1 MNISIEVVWV
11 YHKFSNFYGGN
22 NMKKTLSI
30 VLALL
35 ITSIFSPAFANSIK
49 WSMPGDSLT
58 LDPHA
63 QNEGPTHMVSRQ
75 VYEGLVTPGISMEIL
90 PQLAESWETT
100 ADDTWVFNIRKGVKF
115 HDGSS
120 LTASDIAFS
129 INRAKTAPSDM
140 VDLIKSIKSAT
151 AIDDHTV
158 EVKTDG
164 PNPILLNQLTQIFVM
179 SEAWAKANNCEVS
192 YNWDAGETSYCASNA
207 NGTGPFKITFREQDV
222 RTVFEKN
229 NDWWGDDSTFN
240 VDKIELLPI
249 SNDATRVAALLS
261 GEIDYTNVV
270 PVQDIERIKSSSGHG
285 VKMTP
290 QNRTIFFGMDQ
301 GSAELNSSNIKG
313 KNPFAD
319 KRVRLAM
326 YHALDMDAIKDKVMR
341 GQSVPAGIITAPGVN
356 GHTAERDQRMPYDPE
371 MSKKLLADAGYPD
384 GFSVTLDCPNDRYIN
399 DEAICVAAIG
409 MFAKIG
415 VDVTLDAKTKSQHFS
430 EVKEGD
436 ANGMTSDMYML
447 GWGVPTFDS
456 HYVYSYLFDSA
467 GSWNKVNFS
476 NARVDE
482 LVASMGVETDLDKRN
497 AMIAEAWDITQ
508 DDVTYL
514 PLHHQVVNQA
524 SKSNVDVPIRMNNE
538 PLFRFANVN

>member
-1 MNISIEVVWV
+1 
-11 YHKFSNFYGGN
+11 
-22 NMKKTLSI
+22 MKNVIKTI
-30 VLALL
+30 LAFL
-35 ITSIFSPAFANSIK
+35 IIGFVSPTFAANIK

-75 VYEGLVTPGISMEIL
+75 VYEGLVTPGINMEIL
-90 PQLAESWETT
+90 PQLAESWDATS
-100 ADDTWVFNIRKGVKF
+100 ADTWVFNIRKGVKF

-151 AIDDHTV
+151 ATGDHTL
-158 EVKTDG
+158 EIKTEG

-179 SEAWAKANNCEVS
+179 NEAWSKENGCETS

-229 NDWWGDDSTFN
+229 NDWWGDHSTHN
-240 VDKIELLPI
+240 IDQIELLPI
-249 SNDATRVAALLS
+249 KNDATRVAALLS

-270 PVQDIERIKSSSGHG
+270 PVQDIARINSSAGHT

-356 GHTAERDQRMPYDPE
+356 GHTAERDQRLPYDPE
-371 MSKKLLADAGYPD
+371 LSKKLLAEAGYPD
-384 GFSVTLDCPNDRYIN
+384 GFEVTLDCPNDRYVN

-415 VDVTLDAKTKSQHFS
+415 VKVSLDAKTKSIHFK

-436 ANGMTSDMYML
+436 PNPSDMYML
-447 GWGVPTFDS
+447 GWGVPTYDS
-456 HYVYSYLFDSA
+456 HYVYSYLLASD

-476 NARVDE
+476 DARVDE
-482 LVASMGVETDLDKRN
+482 LTAAMGVETDINKRN
-497 AMIAEAWDITQ
+497 ELIAEAWDIVQ
-508 DDVTYL
+508 DNVPYL

-524 SKSNVDVPIRMNNE
+524 SKSNVDVHARINNE
-538 PLFRFANVN
+538 PLFYFANVN

>member
-1 MNISIEVVWV
+1 
-11 YHKFSNFYGGN
+11 
-22 NMKKTLSI
+22 MKKLI
-30 VLALL
+30 NIILVLVMSGFVS
-35 ITSIFSPAFANSIK
+35 TSYAATIK

-75 VYEGLVTPGISMEIL
+75 VYEGLVTPGINMEIL
-90 PQLAESWETT
+90 PQLAESWDATS
-100 ADDTWVFNIRKGVKF
+100 ADTWVFNIRKGVKF

-151 AIDDHTV
+151 ATDDHTL
-158 EVKTDG
+158 EIKTEG

-179 SEAWAKANNCEVS
+179 SESWAKANGCEVS

-207 NGTGPFKITFREQDV
+207 NGTGPFKITLREQDV
-222 RTVFEKN
+222 RTHFKRN
-229 NDWWGDDSTFN
+229 KSWWGDHSTHN
-240 VDKIELLPI
+240 IEKIELLPI
-249 SNDATRVAALLS
+249 KNDATRVAALLS

-270 PVQDIERIKSSSGHG
+270 PVQDIERIKSSSGHI

-356 GHTAERDQRMPYDPE
+356 GHTAERDQRFLMI
-371 MSKKLLADAGYPD
+371 L
-384 GFSVTLDCPNDRYIN
+384 
-399 DEAICVAAIG
+399 
-409 MFAKIG
+409 
-415 VDVTLDAKTKSQHFS
+415 
-430 EVKEGD
+430 
-436 ANGMTSDMYML
+436 
-447 GWGVPTFDS
+447 
-456 HYVYSYLFDSA
+456 
-467 GSWNKVNFS
+467 NFLK
-476 NARVDE
+476 N
-482 LVASMGVETDLDKRN
+482 
-497 AMIAEAWDITQ
+497 
-508 DDVTYL
+508 
-514 PLHHQVVNQA
+514 
-524 SKSNVDVPIRMNNE
+524 
-538 PLFRFANVN
+538 F

>member
-1 MNISIEVVWV
+1 
-11 YHKFSNFYGGN
+11 
-22 NMKKTLSI
+22 MKKLINI
-30 VLALL
+30 VLVLVMSGFVS
-35 ITSIFSPAFANSIK
+35 TSFAASIK

-75 VYEGLVTPGISMEIL
+75 VYEGLVTPGINMEIL
-90 PQLAESWETT
+90 PQLAESWDATS
-100 ADDTWVFNIRKGVKF
+100 ADTWVFNIRKGVKF

-151 AIDDHTV
+151 ATGDHTL
-158 EVKTDG
+158 EIITEG

-179 SEAWAKANNCEVS
+179 SEVWAKANGCEVS

-222 RTVFEKN
+222 RTVFERN
-229 NDWWGDDSTFN
+229 ADWWGDDSTHN
-240 VDKIELLPI
+240 LDQIELLPI
-249 SNDATRVAALLS
+249 KNDATRVAALLS

-270 PVQDIERIKSSSGHG
+270 PVQDIERIKSSSGHI

-356 GHTAERDQRMPYDPE
+356 GHTVERDQRLPYDPE
-371 MSKKLLADAGYPD
+371 LSKKLLAEAGYPE
-384 GFSVTLDCPNDRYIN
+384 GFEVTLDCPNDRYIN
-399 DEAICVAAIG
+399 DEAICVAAIS

-415 VDVTLDAKTKSQHFS
+415 VTVNLDAKTKSQHFS

-538 PLFRFANVN
+538 PLFRFANAN